1 LIRKD
6 GQKFWTSTATS
17 TLTLN
22 GQVTEA
28 ISIVRDITE
37 RKQLETQSRQVEVEQ
52 EHVKNLQEFITN
64 VSHDLKT
71 PITQIITSLYLLKRT
86 VTDESHQKRIANLE
100 VHTNN
105 LRIIIDAMVKMTELD
120 AKESF
125 EFARGDGKVVLT
137 DLMTVFAPLAAQ
149 KQQHFTL
156 HAPEKMWLNADMQY
170 LHLALS
176 RIIENAINYTPVG
189 GTVTVTVH
197 CQPREYVIEIKDT
210 GVGIAP
216 EDLPRIFERFYRADK
231 ARSIGDGHTGMGLAI
246 TRKIIQAH
254 HGRIE
259 VTSQLHVGSTF
270 CVYLPTAD
278 NEVAES

>member
-1 LIRKD
+1 M
-6 GQKFWTSTATS
+6 
-17 TLTLN
+17 
-22 GQVTEA
+22 
-28 ISIVRDITE
+28 
-37 RKQLETQSRQVEVEQ
+37 
-52 EHVKNLQEFITN
+52 
-64 VSHDLKT
+64 
-71 PITQIITSLYLLKRT
+71 
-86 VTDESHQKRIANLE
+86 E

-125 EFARGDGKVVLT
+125 ELARGDGNMLLA
-137 DLMTVFAPLAAQ
+137 DLMTVYKPLAAQ
-149 KQQHFTL
+149 KQQQFTL
-156 HAPEKMWLNADMQY
+156 HTLEKLWLNADMQY

-176 RIIENAINYTPVG
+176 RIIENAIHYTPVG
-189 GTVTVTVH
+189 GVVTITVH
-197 CQPREYVIEIKDT
+197 RYSKEYVIEFKDT

-259 VTSQLHVGSTF
+259 VMSQLNVGSTF
-270 CVYLPTAD
+270 CVYLPTA
-278 NEVAES
+278 ES